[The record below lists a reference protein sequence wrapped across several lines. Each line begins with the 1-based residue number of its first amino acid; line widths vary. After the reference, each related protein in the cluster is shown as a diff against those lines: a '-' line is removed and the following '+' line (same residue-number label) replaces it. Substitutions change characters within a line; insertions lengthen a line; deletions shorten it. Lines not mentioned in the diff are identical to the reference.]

1 MFYLLMSLFYAVGMY
16 VLIIGAYIAPQST
29 ESLPMVKV
37 TSPCLTLFICILAYF
52 LKSTDTG
59 TERRG
64 YAYGDTGYGI
74 FQKQPFGDTAGYINI

>member
-1 MFYLLMSLFYAVGMY
+1 MFRR
-16 VLIIGAYIAPQST
+16 I
-29 ESLPMVKV
+29 K
-37 TSPCLTLFICILAYF
+37 

-74 FQKQPFGDTAGYINI
+74 FQKQPFGDTVCIYKINKKYPESKQKKQ